1 MLKWLRKG
9 KFVYNLRN
17 ILCIFADT
25 MINSRCISV
34 LGVLLRILLC
44 VCCGNVAV
52 AAAGERLDSLM
63 RVLDETIANRGM
75 YQQQKEN
82 RLLELRNEYLSARD
96 DTSRFM
102 ALGQLLDEYSPY
114 DTDSAF
120 SICRLREATARRIG
134 DASMIA
140 NARMNTANILA
151 RTGMY
156 KEALEILDSIDCG
169 SQPEYLHQFY
179 YHIRRTVYGLMAAYS
194 VRDEDRQRYNAL
206 TMQYRDSVI
215 ACNVPG
221 TLGHSINVA
230 DKLNNTG
237 HPAEAIAVME
247 EIISNGSLGT
257 HDMAMCA
264 YTLSESY
271 KMLGDNDRRK
281 EQLIISA
288 IDDQRSA
295 VREYLSLRMLA
306 VMLYQ
311 EGDVETAHK
320 FLGISMDDAARCKAQ
335 LRVLEI
341 NEIYPLVNDMYLA
354 SIEKQKSHLRWLA
367 VVISLLALML
377 LYAIFHVLKAM
388 HKTAAAR
395 KALEQANGQ
404 LIRLNDELK
413 VSNGELCEANR
424 VIAENSYLKEEY
436 IGRYMDQCLV
446 YIEKLDSYRKSL
458 GKLVSA
464 GKIEQLAKTLKSSST
479 VDEELRAFYDNF
491 DNTFLKLFP
500 SFVDDFNG
508 LLRPG
513 EEIVPKKEGHL
524 NTELRIF
531 ALIRLG
537 ITDSVKIAQF
547 LRYSVTTIYNYRT
560 KMRNKAAG
568 DRNRLEE
575 EVQRIGRSDLRSE
588 A

>member
-1 MLKWLRKG
+1 M
-9 KFVYNLRN
+9 
-17 ILCIFADT
+17 IAD
-25 MINSRCISV
+25 SRCILTGVKV
-34 LGVLLRILLC
+34 LMAAFFSF
-44 VCCGNVAV
+44 CCGCVAV
-52 AAAGERLDSLM
+52 ARADVRVDSLM
-63 RVLDETIANRGM
+63 GVLHQTIANRDL

-96 DTSRFM
+96 DTSRFH

-114 DTDSAF
+114 NTDSAF
-120 SICRLREATARRIG
+120 SICRLRELIARRIG
-134 DASMIA
+134 TSWMIA

-194 VRDEDRQRYNAL
+194 VREADRQRYDSL

-215 ACNVPG
+215 ACNTPG
-221 TLGHSINVA
+221 TLGYSINMA

-237 HPAEAIAVME
+237 RPQEAIAVME
-247 EIISNGSLGT
+247 EIMGTCSLTT

-271 KMLGDNDRRK
+271 KMLGDSDRGK
-281 EQLIISA
+281 EQLIISS
-288 IDDQRSA
+288 IDDLRSA

-311 EGDVETAHK
+311 EGDVETAHQ
-320 FLGISMDDAARCKAQ
+320 FLGISMDDAAKCKAQ

-354 SIEKQKSHLRWLA
+354 SIQKQKGHLRWS
-367 VVISLLALML
+367 VIVISLLALML
-377 LYAIFHVLKAM
+377 LYAIFHMFKAM
-388 HKTAAAR
+388 RKTAAAR
-395 KALEQANGQ
+395 KEVEKANAM
-404 LIRLNDELK
+404 LRRLNGELRS
-413 VSNGELCEANR
+413 SNEELCEANR

-458 GKLVSA
+458 GKLLSA
-464 GKIEQLAKTLKSSST
+464 GKIEQLTKTLKSSTT
-479 VDEELRAFYDNF
+479 VDEELKSFYDNF

-500 SFVDDFNG
+500 TFVDDFNA

-513 EEIVPKKEGHL
+513 EEVLPKKTGHL

-560 KMRNKAAG
+560 KLRNKAAC
-568 DRNRLEE
+568 DRNMLEE
-575 EVQRIGRSDLRSE
+575 EVQRIGRSEIPDN

>member
-1 MLKWLRKG
+1 M
-9 KFVYNLRN
+9 
-17 ILCIFADT
+17 IAD
-25 MINSRCISV
+25 SRCI
-34 LGVLLRILLC
+34 LTGLKVLLAAFFSF
-44 VCCGNVAV
+44 CCGCVAV
-52 AAAGERLDSLM
+52 ARADVRVDSLM
-63 RVLDETIANRGM
+63 GVLHQTIANRDL

-96 DTSRFM
+96 DTSRFY

-114 DTDSAF
+114 NTDSAF
-120 SICRLREATARRIG
+120 SICRLRELIARRIG
-134 DASMIA
+134 TSWMIA

-179 YHIRRTVYGLMAAYS
+179 YHIRRTIYGLMAAYS
-194 VRDEDRQRYNAL
+194 VREADRQRYDSL

-215 ACNVPG
+215 ACNTPG
-221 TLGHSINVA
+221 TLGYSINMA

-237 HPAEAIAVME
+237 RPQEAIAVME
-247 EIISNGSLGT
+247 EIMGTCSLTT

-271 KMLGDNDRRK
+271 KMLGDSDRRK
-281 EQLIISA
+281 EQLIISS
-288 IDDQRSA
+288 IDDLRSA

-311 EGDVETAHK
+311 EGDVETAHQ
-320 FLGISMDDAARCKAQ
+320 FLGISMDDAAKCKAQ

-341 NEIYPLVNDMYLA
+341 NEIYPLVNDMYL
-354 SIEKQKSHLRWLA
+354 
-367 VVISLLALML
+367 
-377 LYAIFHVLKAM
+377 
-388 HKTAAAR
+388 
-395 KALEQANGQ
+395 
-404 LIRLNDELK
+404 
-413 VSNGELCEANR
+413 
-424 VIAENSYLKEEY
+424 
-436 IGRYMDQCLV
+436 
-446 YIEKLDSYRKSL
+446 
-458 GKLVSA
+458 
-464 GKIEQLAKTLKSSST
+464 
-479 VDEELRAFYDNF
+479 

-500 SFVDDFNG
+500 TFVDDFNA

-513 EEIVPKKEGHL
+513 EEVLPKKTGHL

-560 KMRNKAAG
+560 KLRNKAAC
-568 DRNRLEE
+568 DRNMLEE
-575 EVQRIGRSDLRSE
+575 EVQRIGRSEIPDN

>member
-1 MLKWLRKG
+1 M
-9 KFVYNLRN
+9 
-17 ILCIFADT
+17 IAD
-25 MINSRCISV
+25 SRCI
-34 LGVLLRILLC
+34 LTGLKVLLAAFFSF
-44 VCCGNVAV
+44 CCGCVAV
-52 AAAGERLDSLM
+52 ARADVRVDSLM
-63 RVLDETIANRGM
+63 GVLHQTIANRDL

-96 DTSRFM
+96 DTSRFY

-114 DTDSAF
+114 NTDSAF
-120 SICRLREATARRIG
+120 SICRLRELIARRIG
-134 DASMIA
+134 TSWMIA

-179 YHIRRTVYGLMAAYS
+179 YHIRRTIYGLMAAYS
-194 VRDEDRQRYNAL
+194 VREADRQRYDSL

-215 ACNVPG
+215 ACNTPG
-221 TLGHSINVA
+221 TLGYSINMA

-237 HPAEAIAVME
+237 RPQEAIAVME
-247 EIISNGSLGT
+247 EI
-257 HDMAMCA
+257 M
-264 YTLSESY
+264 
-271 KMLGDNDRRK
+271 
-281 EQLIISA
+281 
-288 IDDQRSA
+288 
-295 VREYLSLRMLA
+295 
-306 VMLYQ
+306 
-311 EGDVETAHK
+311 
-320 FLGISMDDAARCKAQ
+320 GISMDDAAKCKAQ

-354 SIEKQKSHLRWLA
+354 SIQKQKGHLRWS
-367 VVISLLALML
+367 VIVISLLALML
-377 LYAIFHVLKAM
+377 LYAIFHMFKAM
-388 HKTAAAR
+388 RKTAAAR
-395 KALEQANGQ
+395 KEVEKANAM
-404 LIRLNDELK
+404 LRRLNGELRS
-413 VSNGELCEANR
+413 SNEELCEANR

-464 GKIEQLAKTLKSSST
+464 GKIEQLTKTLKSSTT
-479 VDEELRAFYDNF
+479 VDEELKSFYDNF

-500 SFVDDFNG
+500 TFVDDFNA

-513 EEIVPKKEGHL
+513 EEVLPKKTGHL

-560 KMRNKAAG
+560 KLRNKAAC
-568 DRNRLEE
+568 DRNMLEE
-575 EVQRIGRSDLRSE
+575 EVQRIGRSEIPDN

>member
-1 MLKWLRKG
+1 M
-9 KFVYNLRN
+9 
-17 ILCIFADT
+17 IAD
-25 MINSRCISV
+25 SRCI
-34 LGVLLRILLC
+34 LTGLKVLLAAFFSF
-44 VCCGNVAV
+44 CCGCVAV
-52 AAAGERLDSLM
+52 ARADVRVDSLM
-63 RVLDETIANRGM
+63 GVLHQTIANRDL

-96 DTSRFM
+96 DTSRFY

-114 DTDSAF
+114 NTDSAF
-120 SICRLREATARRIG
+120 SICRLRELIARRIG
-134 DASMIA
+134 TSWMIA

-179 YHIRRTVYGLMAAYS
+179 YHIRRTIYGLMAAYS
-194 VRDEDRQRYNAL
+194 VREADRQRYDSL

-215 ACNVPG
+215 ACNTPG
-221 TLGHSINVA
+221 TLGYSINMA

-237 HPAEAIAVME
+237 RPQEAIAVME
-247 EIISNGSLGT
+247 EIMGTCSLTT

-271 KMLGDNDRRK
+271 KMLGDSDRRK
-281 EQLIISA
+281 EQLIISS
-288 IDDQRSA
+288 IDDLRSA

-311 EGDVETAHK
+311 EGDVETAHQ
-320 FLGISMDDAARCKAQ
+320 FLGISMDDAAKCNAQ

-341 NEIYPLVNDMYLA
+341 NEIYPLVNDMYL
-354 SIEKQKSHLRWLA
+354 
-367 VVISLLALML
+367 
-377 LYAIFHVLKAM
+377 
-388 HKTAAAR
+388 
-395 KALEQANGQ
+395 
-404 LIRLNDELK
+404 
-413 VSNGELCEANR
+413 
-424 VIAENSYLKEEY
+424 
-436 IGRYMDQCLV
+436 
-446 YIEKLDSYRKSL
+446 
-458 GKLVSA
+458 
-464 GKIEQLAKTLKSSST
+464 
-479 VDEELRAFYDNF
+479 

-500 SFVDDFNG
+500 TFVDDFNA

-513 EEIVPKKEGHL
+513 EEVLPKKTGHL

-560 KMRNKAAG
+560 KLRNKAAC
-568 DRNRLEE
+568 DRNMLEE
-575 EVQRIGRSDLRSE
+575 EVQRIGRSEIPDN